1 MKAYCISG
9 IGANEKVFHQLTL
22 NFDYIP
28 IKWVPTDNSETLQDY
43 AKKLCGQVDTSEE
56 FVLIG
61 VSYGGMLATEMNNF
75 IHPVKTILIS
85 STATRQE
92 LPAILRFLG
101 RIKIINIVPSFFFT
115 APPFLIFWIFGINTE
130 EGKRLITEIIE
141 GTDKS
146 FTKRSVK
153 KILEWTNKE
162 IAPNTIRIHGTKDL
176 LLPAPK
182 SALFIEVKNA
192 GHFMIGIRKG
202 EISKILNK
210 EMAQL
215 GVQTPL

>member
-9 IGANEKVFHQLTL
+9 IGANEKVFHQLSL

-28 IKWVPTDNSETLQDY
+28 IKWVVTDNSEKVRDY
-43 AKKLCGQVDTSEE
+43 ARKLCDQVDTSEE

-75 IHPVKTILIS
+75 IQPQKTILIS

-101 RIKIINIVPSFFFT
+101 RVKIINIVPSFFFT

-130 EGKRLITEIIE
+130 EGKKLITEIIK
-141 GTDKS
+141 GTDKR

-153 KILEWTNKE
+153 KILEWTNNE
-162 IAPNTIRIHGTKDL
+162 VAPNTVRIHGTKDL

-182 SALFIEVKNA
+182 GVSYIEVKNA
-192 GHFMIGIRKG
+192 GHFMIGNRQQ
-202 EISKILNK
+202 EISNILNR
-210 EMAQL
+210 EVASI
-215 GVQTPL
+215 

>member
-1 MKAYCISG
+1 MKVYCISG
-9 IGANEKVFHQLTL
+9 IGANEKVFHQLSL

-28 IKWVPTDNSETLQDY
+28 IKWVATDNSETVRDY
-43 AKKLCGQVDTSEE
+43 ARKLCDQVDTSEE

-75 IHPVKTILIS
+75 IQPQKTILIS

-101 RIKIINIVPSFFFT
+101 RIRIINIVPSFLFT
-115 APPFLIFWIFGINTE
+115 APPFIIFWIFGINTE

-141 GTDKS
+141 GTDKR

-153 KILEWTNKE
+153 KILEWTNNE
-162 IAPNTIRIHGTKDL
+162 VAPNTVRIHGNKDL

-182 SALFIEVKNA
+182 GVSYIQVKNA
-192 GHFMIGIRKG
+192 GHFMIGNRKQ
-202 EISKILNK
+202 EISNILNR
-210 EMAQL
+210 EIASI
-215 GVQTPL
+215 